1 MKHVCKHQYYR
12 LVDGKLFCAACGK
25 QAPEKSPVEDKVVSE
40 HETKE
45 VSNG

>member
-1 MKHVCKHQYYR
+1 MKHVCKCTYYR

-25 QAPEKSPVEDKVVSE
+25 PAPEKPAVEDKVVSE

>member
-1 MKHVCKHQYYR
+1 MKHVCKCTYYK
-12 LVDGKLFCAACGK
+12 LVDGKLICAVCGK
-25 QAPEKSPVEDKVVSE
+25 PAPEKPIEDKVVSE